1 MDKLA
6 ISELDALL
14 KSAAEVPDNGTGQM
28 INPQQTGENSSKPPA
43 LREPIDK
50 AIGAAGAVLGG
61 AAGLAA
67 GLTKVQTK
75 VPMQEVK

>member
-1 MDKLA
+1 MEKLA

-14 KSAAEVPDNGTGQM
+14 KSAAEVPDNGRGQM
-28 INPQQTGENSSKPPA
+28 ENPHQTGENSSKPPP
-43 LREPIDK
+43 LREPLDK

-67 GLTKVQTK
+67 GLSRIKTK

>member
-1 MDKLA
+1 MEKLA
-6 ISELDALL
+6 ISELDTLL
-14 KSAAEVPDNGTGQM
+14 KLSAEVPDNGTGQLV
-28 INPQQTGENSSKPPA
+28 NPHQTGENSSKPPP
-43 LREPIDK
+43 LREPLDK

-67 GLTKVQTK
+67 GLSQVKTK